1 MWRVPISVGLWIRRG
16 PIWIG
21 LVQLGLVGVHS
32 KWTQGLGC
40 ENEWAQGQFSLF
52 SNILVDFPK
61 MPLAALT
68 CWMGSFDFS
77 SLGRFSKNAL
87 GTQEFL
93 LGTKGQFRNFLF
105 FLLSRLLLP
114 LFFPILSFS
123 SCFCSLSFWFF
134 FLLFFPVQQP
144 ILSFQLS
151 ILLFFFLHFPLFFFS
166 SISFLLILLFSI
178 FLLAEVYVGE
188 RGAAGGSGGARGEQR
203 RAVVRRRWV
212 RGGEMWPEA

>member
-1 MWRVPISVGLWIRRG
+1 
-16 PIWIG
+16 
-21 LVQLGLVGVHS
+21 VGVHS

-77 SLGRFSKNAL
+77 SLGWFSKNAL

-123 SCFCSLSFWFF
+123 SCFYFLQFSSFISSPCLPSSHSSLISSI
-134 FLLFFPVQQP
+134 VS
-144 ILSFQLS
+144 ILSFV
-151 ILLFFFLHFPLFFFS
+151 LLHHRD
-166 SISFLLILLFSI
+166 
-178 FLLAEVYVGE
+178 GE
-188 RGAAGGSGGARGEQR
+188 KA
-203 RAVVRRRWV
+203 
-212 RGGEMWPEA
+212 